1 MKIDRHLVR
10 VRYYAPSGYSERM
23 VEVLEPAEARDII
36 RRNAKET
43 LQLYEED

>member
-10 VRYYAPSGYSERM
+10 FRYYAPSGYSQRM
-23 VEVLEPAEARDII
+23 VEVLELAEARDII
-36 RRNAKET
+36 RRNAEET